1 MTLALTLVH
10 TPVKNA
16 YQAGELGG
24 FVETPRLLHT
34 EPSQKH
40 ALPPFSLEYWA
51 IQFEHDEKLSQLS
64 VVYFGHEP
72 GVAVA
77 VAVTEAVDEGEAD
90 TEAAFEGE
98 ADTEAAFEGE
108 RVAEDVA
115 VTDAV
120 IEDVSITDGVTEVDA
135 VSDADSDVDAITDAV
150 SDVDAITDAVSDD
163 DTDTDSVTEVDTDT
177 DPVTEGEMLALT
189 VMVGAT
195 DDVAEALKLETTT
208 TAGAATPMMAE
219 SGA

>member
-77 VAVTEAVDEGEAD
+77 VAVTEAVD
-90 TEAAFEGE
+90 EGE